1 MILRGHRS
9 VVNQVRYCPRL
20 HTIVSSGVE
29 KLIKVRIRFF
39 LLHSN

>member
-9 VVNQVRYCPRL
+9 VVNQVRYSPRL

-29 KLIKVRIRFF
+29 KIIKV
-39 LLHSN
+39 